1 MICSGA
7 TSVVCQGGRNHV
19 EGMGSS
25 ASSTRWNERFLQITN
40 LGSTTESTKLTLDVI
55 KSNNRRKKL
64 LDSVSGSGS
73 RNRHTAGVAVWLRS
87 LSDGLHQNGLRI
99 QCLGVLV
106 VFQLVRKGNL
116 ELVGVHSRR
125 IQGMWET
132 IRELADGREGK
143 LHRVVSGSRAG
154 AHGPRVA
161 HANHFALEHIGL
173 LVEFV
178 RLLPA
183 GHLRRQGASLQHG
196 HDLVVDHG
204 FVRHGQIQ
212 WGHTIVV
219 LQMQGIRVGINEQL
233 DNLGSRTVGGS
244 HVQRQTSVLVAD
256 GCSLGVAN
264 QQDLDG
270 LDGCLPHTGLVD
282 GKVSHTV
289 GLGGTSGVGPQ
300 QDLDDI
306 GRGLET
312 TGGVQGEVSAVVQA
326 RGLLGKGG
334 LLATAQES
342 AKALAK
348 VMQLSVRHVD
358 IPMPMLL

>member
-1 MICSGA
+1 MRVIR
-7 TSVVCQGGRNHV
+7 TIQ
-19 EGMGSS
+19 S
-25 ASSTRWNERFLQITN
+25 AYHCTY
-40 LGSTTESTKLTLDVI
+40 LTLDVI

-73 RNRHTAGVAVWLRS
+73 RNSHTAGVAVWFRS

-99 QCLGVLV
+99 QWFGVL

-116 ELVGVHSRR
+116 ELVGIHSRR
-125 IQGMWET
+125 IQGMWEA
-132 IRELADGREGK
+132 IRELADGREGQ

-173 LVEFV
+173 FVEFV

-183 GHLRRQGASLQHG
+183 GHLRRQGTSLQHG
-196 HDLVVDHG
+196 NDLVVDHG

-212 WGHTIVV
+212 WGHTVVV
-219 LQMQGIRVGINEQL
+219 LQMQGIRVGVNEQL

-264 QQDLDG
+264 QQNLDG

-289 GLGGTSGVGPQ
+289 GLGSTSGVGPQ

-306 GRGLET
+306 GCGLET

-326 RGLLGKGG
+326 RGLLWKGG
-334 LLATAQES
+334 LLYVCVCVCT
-342 AKALAK
+342 
-348 VMQLSVRHVD
+348 
-358 IPMPMLL
+358 